1 MIKNT
6 YAGIPAFISPKM
18 INEQEIEIGKRSDVW
33 SLAVW
38 IFYLIEAKLRFRGLT
53 ELELKKA
60 IIYNEPSNI
69 EKNVP
74 HQLKDFIMS
83 MFTKDHY
90 SRPTM
95 EQLRKNPIFKNFLKS
110 SNFAF
115 QSMKSILKKTT
126 KQLIIERGI
135 ELEKNIY
142 EMNELYN

>member
-1 MIKNT
+1 LIKPENILRCSNVGIKITDFGTSKKVESIKMIKNT

-33 SLAVW
+33 SLGVC

-95 EQLRKNPIFKNFLKS
+95 E
-110 SNFAF
+110 
-115 QSMKSILKKTT
+115 
-126 KQLIIERGI
+126 
-135 ELEKNIY
+135 
-142 EMNELYN
+142 